1 MFQSIFLRITLF
13 FIVTFIAMGI
23 GFYAIHQKLAQEQ
36 IDRLTTE
43 GGNLLLVLRQ
53 SVPLSLPLRRT
64 FLQEHGYS
72 ITEPGKELIR
82 TLRPAFA
89 TIPAQYPEEIKD
101 SMKEGRIQI
110 LKDDNHLYIYLTKAT
125 PPMLVIKADVAKQP
139 FWPNILFISLSFA
152 LLLLY
157 WAIIKTLFPLKTI
170 TQTITRYG
178 NDGVYIPIH
187 SRKKDEI
194 SLVSRALDSAM
205 EKNQALLDARKLFLR
220 NIMHELKTPIT
231 VGKLSLPFI
240 KKSEEKSILERAFF
254 RMEHLIAELVRLEQI
269 TSGALAPHIQTC
281 DLKSLLEKAKA
292 LLFLN
297 DDTLDITLDGTP
309 IVADCEV
316 MTTVFKNLI
325 DNGIKYSSD
334 GKITISQTK
343 ERILF
348 SNRGEPWPNGYTLQS
363 LSEPFLHQHENQNS
377 FGLGLYIIKSVLDAH
392 NFTLA
397 YRYHD
402 GFHCFEVM
410 CLKPLSPDSDESQNR
425 LL

>member
-23 GFYAIHQKLAQEQ
+23 GFFAIHQKLAQEQ
-36 IDRLTTE
+36 INRLTVE
-43 GGNLLLVLRQ
+43 GGNLLLALRQ
-53 SVPLSLPLRRT
+53 SVPLEPPLRRS

-72 ITEPGKELIR
+72 IAEPHKELIQ
-82 TLRPAFA
+82 TLCPAFKA
-89 TIPAQYPEEIKD
+89 IPAQYPEEIKN
-101 SMKEGRIQI
+101 SMKEGRIRI

-125 PPMLVIKADVAKQP
+125 PPLLVIKADIAKQP
-139 FWPNILFISLSFA
+139 FWPDILFISLTLS

-157 WAIIKTLFPLKTI
+157 WLILKTLLPIKTI

-178 NDGVYIPIH
+178 VEGIYSPIR

-194 SLVSRALDSAM
+194 SLVSRALDGAM
-205 EKNQALLDARKLFLR
+205 EKNQALLEARKLFLR

-269 TSGALAPHIQTC
+269 TSGSLAPHLQTC
-281 DLKSLLEKAKA
+281 DPKTLLERAKA
-292 LLFLN
+292 LLFLK
-297 DDTLDITLDGTP
+297 DEMLDITLDGTP
-309 IVADCEV
+309 IYADCEV

-325 DNGIKYSSD
+325 DNGIKYSLD
-334 GKITISQTK
+334 GKVYVSQTK

-348 SNRGEPWPNGYTLQS
+348 SNRGEPWPSGCTLQS
-363 LSEPFLHQHENQNS
+363 LSEPFLHQHENPNS
-377 FGLGLYIIKSVLDAH
+377 FGLGLYIIKSILDAH
-392 NFTLA
+392 HFTLE

-402 GFHCFEVM
+402 GFHCFEVV
-410 CLKPLSPDSDESQNR
+410 CLNPIAPD
-425 LL
+425 

>member
-13 FIVTFIAMGI
+13 FIVTFIAMWI
-23 GFYAIHQKLAQEQ
+23 GFYAIHQKIAQEQ
-36 IDRLTTE
+36 RDRLTIE

-53 SVPLSLPLRRT
+53 SVPLSLPLRRS
-64 FLQEHGYS
+64 FLHEHGYS
-72 ITEPGKELIR
+72 VSEPEKELIR
-82 TLRPAFA
+82 TLRPAFK

-139 FWPNILFISLSFA
+139 FWPDLLFISLSCA

-157 WAIIKTLFPLKTI
+157 WLIIKMLLPLKTI
-170 TQTITRYG
+170 TQTIMRYG
-178 NDGVYIPIH
+178 SDGTYLPIQ
-187 SRKKDEI
+187 SCKKDEI

-205 EKNQALLDARKLFLR
+205 EKNQALLNARKLFLR

-269 TSGALAPHIQTC
+269 TSGALAPHLQTC
-281 DLKSLLEKAKA
+281 DLNILLEKAKA
-292 LLFLN
+292 LLFLK
-297 DDTLDITLDGTP
+297 DETVEMTLDGTP
-309 IVADCEV
+309 IYADCEV
-316 MTTVFKNLI
+316 ITTVFKNLI
-325 DNGIKYSSD
+325 DNGIKYSLD

-343 ERILF
+343 EHILF
-348 SNRGEPWPNGYTLQS
+348 SNRGEPWPSGCTLQS
-363 LSEPFLHQHENQNS
+363 LSEPFLHQHENTNS
-377 FGLGLYIIKSVLDAH
+377 FGLGLYIIKSILDAH
-392 NFTLA
+392 NFTLN
-397 YRYHD
+397 YRYDD
-402 GFHCFEVM
+402 GFHCFEVV
-410 CLKPLSPDSDESQNR
+410 CLNPLSLD
-425 LL
+425 